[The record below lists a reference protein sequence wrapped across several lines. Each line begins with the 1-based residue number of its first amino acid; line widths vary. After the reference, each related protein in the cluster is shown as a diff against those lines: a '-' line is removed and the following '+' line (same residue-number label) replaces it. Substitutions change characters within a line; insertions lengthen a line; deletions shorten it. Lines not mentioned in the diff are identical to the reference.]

1 MSRIL
6 EIMEQTLASSEAS
19 QEGVRETF
27 KHSPL
32 LPEMM
37 KAMDEFHLKLRKEI
51 EDYVPPADLNVTG
64 SDI

>member
-1 MSRIL
+1 
-6 EIMEQTLASSEAS
+6 MEQTLASSEAS

-37 KAMDEFHLKLRKEI
+37 TSMDEFHAKLRKEI
-51 EDYVPPADLNVTG
+51 EDYEPPADLHVTE